1 VGISHSAEIALIEIR
16 NPPLNALSQTIW
28 DALEKAF
35 KAAKDDRD
43 VAAIVLSGAG
53 RVFCAGADIREFDKP
68 PDQLMRPFALSGIEK
83 LSKPIIASLHGAALG
98 GGLELALGCHFRIAA
113 PGTKLG
119 HPEVT
124 LGLLPGAG
132 GTQRL
137 PRLIGMSAALEMIM
151 SGRFVDVGMALDLG
165 LIDAATNGESP
176 VEAGIAYARRV
187 LAECIPIRRTSAI
200 VEKLRDKD
208 AARAAIE
215 SARHNLSSAKPE
227 RLAQEKCLQ
236 AAAATLNL
244 EFEAGLQVE
253 RELFIACMSTP
264 EHRRLKQA
272 FLDKRNEARR

>member
-1 VGISHSAEIALIEIR
+1 M
-16 NPPLNALSQTIW
+16 
-28 DALEKAF
+28 
-35 KAAKDDRD
+35 DDRD

-68 PDQLMRPFALSGIEK
+68 ADQLMRPFALSGIEK
-83 LSKPIIASLHGAALG
+83 CSKPIIASLHGAALG

-113 PGTKLG
+113 PGTRLG

-137 PRLIGMSAALEMIM
+137 PRLIGMSAALELILR
-151 SGRFVDVGMALDLG
+151 GRFVDVATALDLG
-165 LIDAATNGESP
+165 LVDAATEGQSS
-176 VEAGIAYARRV
+176 VDAGIAYARRV
-187 LAECIPIRRTSAI
+187 LAESIPIRRTSTI

-215 SARHNLSSAKPE
+215 SARHNLSSATPE
-227 RLAQEKCLQ
+227 RPAQEKCLQ
-236 AAAATLNL
+236 AVAAVLNL

-253 RELFIACMSTP
+253 REMFIACMSTP
-264 EHRRLKQA
+264 EHRQLKQA
-272 FLDKRNEARR
+272 FLEKRNEPRR